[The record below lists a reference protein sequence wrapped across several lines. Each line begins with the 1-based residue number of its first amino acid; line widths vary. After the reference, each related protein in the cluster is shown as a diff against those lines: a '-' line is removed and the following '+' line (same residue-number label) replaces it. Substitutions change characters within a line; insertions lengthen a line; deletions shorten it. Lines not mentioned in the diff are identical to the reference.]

1 MFLYIHYL
9 TTICKLWNDCV
20 FNSVTPCVS
29 VVVWLVEE
37 EELLWCAA
45 GAHHLASLE
54 AFLFLLMVM
63 LLVSCIV
70 CNLSELC
77 CLCVCVCVLCALV
90 RVCSYAAV
98 SFFLSSMK
106 MKALLH
112 VRGTTDH

>member
-9 TTICKLWNDCV
+9 TRICKLWNDCV

-77 CLCVCVCVLCALV
+77 CLCVCVCCVHWFACVVMQPCL
-90 RVCSYAAV
+90 
-98 SFFLSSMK
+98 FFSLQ
-106 MKALLH
+106 
-112 VRGTTDH
+112 